1 MLTATEPGA
10 PPTMYEVFISYASAN
25 QAIAQ
30 RLVAG
35 LEKRGLSCWIAS
47 REILPGHNYQEKIPD
62 AIEACHAV
70 LVLYSRAALKSS
82 EIPKEL
88 VLARKAKKWMTL
100 LRIEDVDL
108 VGPFAYEFGTSQ
120 YVDMFNDFDT
130 ALNRLCHQ
138 LDDWCG
144 KAGDV
149 ARKTQAAAKWR
160 TARTWSFRT
169 ALVAAACVG
178 AAAAWQLAPALHPG
192 LPAPIAD
199 ATPAA
204 PPASYKVAAATPILP
219 TIAMQEAPAPAAAPV
234 PDDEARAIHF
244 ADRYFAVMSAPPE
257 RSLDEYGS
265 MLADP
270 VLYYGKSTTKAA
282 LLNLRGAYQQRWPE
296 RKLVVRPATV
306 AAHCDHAVETCTVTG
321 LYDYVL
327 SSVQRHAGS
336 AGVERFSMQVFGS
349 TPLLTTISVSSVEH
363 HSFDP
368 ALQTVSTR

>member
-1 MLTATEPGA
+1 
-10 PPTMYEVFISYASAN
+10 MYEVFISYASAN

-62 AIEACHAV
+62 AIAACQVV
-70 LVLYSRAALKSS
+70 LVLYSRAALKST

-120 YVDMFNDFDT
+120 YVDMFNDFET

-144 KAGDV
+144 KAGHV
-149 ARKTQAAAKWR
+149 ARKTQVAARWR

-169 ALVAAACVG
+169 ALVVATCVG
-178 AAAAWQLAPALHPG
+178 AALAWQLAPALHP
-192 LPAPIAD
+192 APYSAGPGI
-199 ATPAA
+199 
-204 PPASYKVAAATPILP
+204 SVAAAPVGSGSGMAAAATILP
-219 TIAMQEAPAPAAAPV
+219 TPAVQEAPAAAPASV
-234 PDDEARAIHF
+234 DEARAIGF

-257 RSLDEYGS
+257 HTLDEYGS

-270 VLYYGKSTTKAA
+270 VMYYGKSTTKAV
-282 LLNLRGAYQQRWPE
+282 LLGQRSGYQQRWPE
-296 RKLVVRPATV
+296 RKLVVRPASV
-306 AAHCDHAVETCTVTG
+306 AAHCDHSTQSCTVTG

-327 SSVQRHAGS
+327 ASVQRHAGS
-336 AGVERFSMQVFGS
+336 AGAERFTMQVYGS

-363 HSFDP
+363 HAFDP